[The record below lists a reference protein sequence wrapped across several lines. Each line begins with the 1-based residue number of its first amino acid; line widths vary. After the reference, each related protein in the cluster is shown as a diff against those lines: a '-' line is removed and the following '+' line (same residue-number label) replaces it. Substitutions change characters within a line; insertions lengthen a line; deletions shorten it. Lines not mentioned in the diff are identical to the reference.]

1 MALRSCDL
9 ASCLS
14 ADHVPVVPV
23 GACCCRLA
31 TPAPYATCEQ
41 HHGAYYGAVACAG
54 AGRSSLCLSRN
65 RDAGAVSTFAAFG
78 QRLTT
83 VLQGIEAVNQPV
95 CIVTGVGDATGSAIV
110 RRFAAGGYR
119 VAMIARNAGR
129 LARLRD
135 EIEETYAYP
144 CDVGDLDALERTI
157 AAIQLD
163 VGAVRSV
170 VHNAVAHTFG
180 TFLESNPAELER
192 NFRVNTTALLYL
204 VRQVAPEMIKAKQGS
219 IIVTGNTASHRG
231 VPNYALFAPTKAAQ
245 RILCES
251 MSRDLGPK
259 RIHVG
264 YVTIDAPID
273 VTWLGESDG
282 ERPKWLVPPEDWP
295 WSREDFFAKPSAI
308 ADEVYHVAH
317 QHHSAWAFETTIR
330 PFAEKW

>member
-1 MALRSCDL
+1 M
-9 ASCLS
+9 
-14 ADHVPVVPV
+14 
-23 GACCCRLA
+23 
-31 TPAPYATCEQ
+31 
-41 HHGAYYGAVACAG
+41 
-54 AGRSSLCLSRN
+54 
-65 RDAGAVSTFAAFG
+65 
-78 QRLTT
+78 
-83 VLQGIEAVNQPV
+83 NQPV

-119 VAMIARNAGR
+119 VAMIARNAER
-129 LARLRD
+129 LTRLSD

-163 VGAVRSV
+163 VGTVRSV

-180 TFLESNPAELER
+180 TFLDSDPAELER

-204 VRQVAPEMIKAKQGS
+204 ARQVAPDMIKAKQGS

-251 MSRDLGPK
+251 LSRDLGPK
-259 RIHVG
+259 RVHVG

-273 VTWLGESDG
+273 VAWLGESDG
-282 ERPKWLVPPEDWP
+282 ERPKWLIPPEDWP
-295 WSREDFFAKPSAI
+295 WSRDDFFAKPGAI
-308 ADEVYHVAH
+308 ADEVFHIAH
-317 QHHSAWAFETTIR
+317 QHHTTWAFETTIR